1 MCAGV
6 GGRAWCHNWYGR
18 IALRLQ
24 FRESLVPMYSGVG
37 WGRIIEHRGKEWR
50 IFGIGVRCLFS
61 ELLGE
66 FLGIGYD
73 GGEFLPL
80 VS

>member
-1 MCAGV
+1 M
-6 GGRAWCHNWYGR
+6 
-18 IALRLQ
+18 
-24 FRESLVPMYSGVG
+24 
-37 WGRIIEHRGKEWR
+37 EHRGKEWR
-50 IFGIGVRCLFS
+50 IFGKGVRCLFS
-61 ELLGE
+61 ALLGE